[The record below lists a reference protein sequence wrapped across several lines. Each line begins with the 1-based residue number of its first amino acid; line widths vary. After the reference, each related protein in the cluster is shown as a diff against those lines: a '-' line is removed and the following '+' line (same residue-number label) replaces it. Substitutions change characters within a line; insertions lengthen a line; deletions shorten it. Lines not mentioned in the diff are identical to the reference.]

1 MVRRPPGHVA
11 PQRKYLLALALILL
25 PWLPLADAQQQHQR
39 QPVAAHQLR
48 SPSEDDQHAAV
59 SGLTATTAVTG
70 RETAEIPR
78 IQQQRK
84 ALRSREADGSEELR
98 QRILA
103 HPRGDHDVYDDGSN
117 KNNDYNR
124 NHNNFNSDDARAPA
138 LAPDLSVRA
147 PPPSQYRGPNPG
159 AGLSQHVARS
169 LEDWEVEDFVLLATV
184 DGDLYASDRKTGQ
197 ERWHFK
203 ADHPMVETRH
213 FRTNRSVL
221 DDDYDP
227 IDHYIWVVEPT
238 RDGELYL
245 WRPNENGAGLAKMTL
260 TMKKLVEELAPF
272 NDKTNRVLYTGDKKT
287 TMVTLN
293 AATGTIIKQFGS
305 TGSYVNKVESE
316 SCFKPNALADGE
328 EECSEDRTITLGRT
342 EYTVSIHRSDGQPIA
357 SLKYSEWGPNMQDS
371 DLVQQNLITKDSRYV
386 TSQHDGKIYGF
397 EYGRFSEERP
407 VFTKTLSSPVARVFD
422 VLHRWEPS
430 TGKDPE
436 LIVLPQPPLPAGD
449 EDSLRLRSE
458 KVFINQTEEGGW
470 YALSGSRYPLIL
482 SAPLAPIH
490 RVDWW
495 RIREAWDLLP
505 ESQKSK
511 ALVGTHQLPN
521 GLSTADTVQQPASR
535 LLLDAP
541 RGEPEGLIDGNIA
554 KPPPPPPL
562 PPPQPEPSRIFE
574 TAKRVPEFVVTRV
587 FDLVSNPAAI
597 VIFVVTVWVLYKE
610 RIVHFG
616 RSFKGRVDLLAPGI
630 AVSRTE
636 PGPEAPPKDK
646 TVVAESA
653 EPKTQIAAPDAASDA
668 APVNTVV
675 PVDTVPAIP
684 AVDAPPE
691 APPDAQPK
699 PQVPS
704 REPPPTVT
712 FAEPPANN
720 EAAEGAEAAA
730 AAAEPVKKKKGHRG
744 RRGGVKHRKGGNKDK
759 RDNSQ
764 SRDDD
769 PAQETV
775 DEVVNKAKTLVREP
789 KLEPDIITVS
799 GAADEVS
806 GHILKMGSLEVN
818 EAEQLG
824 TGSNGTIVFAG
835 KWDGRDVAVKRML
848 VQFNEIASQETRL
861 LRESDDHPNVI
872 RYYAQQERAAFLY
885 IALELCQASLADI
898 IQKPH
903 CYRELAQAGERDLP
917 GVLYQIASGLS
928 HLHSLRIVHR
938 DLKPQN
944 ILVNMG
950 KNGQPRI
957 LVSDFG
963 LCKKLEG
970 GQSSFGATT
979 AHAAGTTGWRAPE
992 LLIDDDAPGSTTMT
1006 LTDPGSS
1013 LHSASGSG
1021 VVEGPGPHSRR
1032 VTRAID
1038 IFSLGLVFFYVL
1050 TRGNH
1055 PFDCGDRF
1063 MREVNIR
1070 KGNYSLQL
1078 LDSLGDFAFEARDLI
1093 GSMLNANPKLRP
1105 TALEVMA
1112 HPFFWNYKKRLAFLC
1127 DVSDHFEKEPRDPPS
1142 AALSHLESYAPEV
1155 VQGDFLKHLP
1165 REFVESLGKQRKYT
1179 GTRLLDLLRALRN
1192 KRNHY
1197 EDMPDSLK
1205 KTVGPLPD
1213 GYLAFWA
1220 CRFPNLLIVCW
1231 NVVYNLHWE
1240 NTDRFRDYY
1249 VPAPPS
1255 SSM

>member
-1 MVRRPPGHVA
+1 METREYGSVYFYAPNKGAPVFFAVASAMSAALHTYNCMSPP
-11 PQRKYLLALALILL
+11 
-25 PWLPLADAQQQHQR
+25 
-39 QPVAAHQLR
+39 
-48 SPSEDDQHAAV
+48 EDDRHAA
-59 SGLTATTAVTG
+59 SDLAAAAVTG
-70 RETAEIPR
+70 QEAADIPA
-78 IQQQRK
+78 ISQQRK
-84 ALRSREADGSEELR
+84 IVRSREADDEELR

-103 HPRGDHDVYDDGSN
+103 RLPHGNND
-117 KNNDYNR
+117 NDYNN
-124 NHNNFNSDDARAPA
+124 NHNNIIYDDVRAHA
-138 LAPDLSVRA
+138 LAPELSVRA
-147 PPPSQYRGPNPG
+147 PPPSHHRGPAPG

-213 FRTNRSVL
+213 FRTNRTVL

-245 WRPNENGAGLAKMTL
+245 WRPNEGGAGLAKMTL
-260 TMKKLVEELAPF
+260 TMKKLVEDLSPY
-272 NDKTNRVLYTGDKKT
+272 NDKPNRVVYTGDKKT

-305 TGSYVNKVESE
+305 TGSYVNQVETE
-316 SCFKPNALADGE
+316 SCFKPNALADRD
-328 EECSEDRTITLGRT
+328 EECSEDSTITLGRT
-342 EYTVSIHRSDGQPIA
+342 EYTVSIHRTDGHPIA
-357 SLKYSEWGPNMQDS
+357 SLKYSEWGPNTQDN
-371 DLVQQNLITKDSRYV
+371 DLLQQNLLTKDSRYV

-397 EYGRFSEERP
+397 EYSRFREERP
-407 VFTKTLSSPVARVFD
+407 MFTKTLSSPVARVFD
-422 VLHRWEPS
+422 VLHRWES
-430 TGKDPE
+430 SAGMDPE
-436 LIVLPQPPLPAGD
+436 LIALPQPPLPASD

-458 KVFINQTEEGGW
+458 KVFINQTEDGGW

-495 RIREAWDLLP
+495 RIKESWDLLP
-505 ESQKSK
+505 ESQKSR
-511 ALVGTHQLPN
+511 ALVGTHSLPD
-521 GLSTADTVQQPASR
+521 GLGSDGRVHEPPSR
-535 LLLDAP
+535 LLIDAP
-541 RGEPEGLIDGNIA
+541 KTNPEGLIDGNIA
-554 KPPPPPPL
+554 KPVPPHL
-562 PPPQPEPSRIFE
+562 PPEPEPSRIFE
-574 TAKRVPEFVVTRV
+574 TAKRVPGFVATRV

-597 VIFVVTVWVLYKE
+597 VLFVITLWMLYKDKLV
-610 RIVHFG
+610 RFSRGSTGKSIVL
-616 RSFKGRVDLLAPGI
+616 RPEIEVNRTVPSP
-630 AVSRTE
+630 AVPTD
-636 PGPEAPPKDK
+636 EAPT
-646 TVVAESA
+646 TVHPA
-653 EPKTQIAAPDAASDA
+653 EPKAEAAALD
-668 APVNTVV
+668 VV
-675 PVDTVPAIP
+675 PADAIP
-684 AVDAPPE
+684 GGLPATGAVPTETLAEAKADAPLPGQ
-691 APPDAQPK
+691 A
-699 PQVPS
+699 
-704 REPPPTVT
+704 PPPTVT
-712 FAEPPANN
+712 FADPPAIQ
-720 EAAEGAEAAA
+720 EPAEGPDTAASG
-730 AAAEPVKKKKGHRG
+730 EPVKKKKGHRG
-744 RRGGVKHRKGGNKDK
+744 RRGGVKHRKGNKDK

-769 PAQETV
+769 PPEETV
-775 DEVVNKAKTLVREP
+775 DEVITKAKTLVKEP
-789 KLEPDIITVS
+789 KLEPDIITMS
-799 GAADEVS
+799 GVADEVS
-806 GHILKMGSLEVN
+806 GHVLKMGSLEVN

-824 TGSNGTIVFAG
+824 TGSNGTVVFAG

-861 LRESDDHPNVI
+861 LRESDDHPN
-872 RYYAQQERAAFLY
+872 ERAAFLY

-898 IQKPH
+898 VQKPH
-903 CYRELAQAGERDLP
+903 CFRELAQAGERDMP
-917 GVLYQIASGLS
+917 GVLWQIAHGLS

-992 LLIDDDAPGSTTMT
+992 LLIDDDAPVPTSMIM
-1006 LTDPGSS
+1006 TDPGSS
-1013 LHSASGSG
+1013 MHSASGSG
-1021 VVEGPGPHSRR
+1021 LVEGPGPHSRR

-1078 LDSLGDFAFEARDLI
+1078 LDALGDFAFEARDLI
-1093 GSMLNANPKLRP
+1093 GSMLNAHPKQRP
-1105 TALEVMA
+1105 TAVDVMA
-1112 HPFFWNYKKRLAFLC
+1112 HPFFWSYKKRLAFLC

-1142 AALSHLESYAPEV
+1142 PALSHLETHAPDV

-1165 REFVESLGKQRKYT
+1165 REFVDSLGKQRKYT

-1197 EDMPDSLK
+1197 EDMPDTLK

-1220 CRFPNLLIVCW
+1220 CRFPNLLIACW
-1231 NVVYNLHWE
+1231 NVVYDLHWE
-1240 NTDRFRDYY
+1240 GTDRFRDYY
-1249 VPAPPS
+1249 VPAPPTVL
-1255 SSM
+1255 